1 MLAATLVAALVM
13 LGVRS
18 GSTPS
23 KHSSLEARSIP
34 PSMPA
39 EQGSGGVKIVV
50 EDASTPSPA
59 GDPFMERK
67 PREVAITTEALSK
80 PTASHLAFSVE
91 EARWLSANGY
101 PSAWELEHLNLLD
114 WEAVR
119 AAAFRGDEVAQN
131 LLAERLV
138 SEGRIEEAAAM
149 FGNPR
154 GMDSIYALLRSAELE
169 ASLSRYPRPED
180 NYRLFMLYAEYARLM
195 GDHQVDRVIDRV
207 LPPNVDRQALQRE
220 ALRSLPDF
228 ARSQFDLAAR
238 TQLPPPRPSTRPN
251 LDRWQEAASG
261 TAPIITVEVPSPYA
275 VRPWR
280 P

>member
-1 MLAATLVAALVM
+1 
-13 LGVRS
+13 
-18 GSTPS
+18 
-23 KHSSLEARSIP
+23 
-34 PSMPA
+34 MPLPTH
-39 EQGSGGVKIVV
+39 
-50 EDASTPSPA
+50 DRFT
-59 GDPFMERK
+59 ERR
-67 PREVAITTEALSK
+67 PREVAIPVEALSK
-80 PTASHLAFSVE
+80 PSAIHLALSEE
-91 EARWLSANGY
+91 EARWLYANGY

-138 SEGRIEEAAAM
+138 HEGRIEEAAAL

-154 GMDSIYALLRSAELE
+154 GMDSIYALVRSAELE

-195 GDHQVDRVIDRV
+195 GDHQIDRVIDRV
-207 LPPNVDRQALQRE
+207 LPPNINRQALQGE

-228 ARSQFDLAAR
+228 VRSQFDLAAR
-238 TQLPPPRPSTRPN
+238 TNLPPPRPSTRPN
-251 LDRWQEAASG
+251 LDRWQAATSG
-261 TAPIITVEVPSPYA
+261 SASIITVEVPSPYA
-275 VRPWR
+275 IRPGR